1 MKKILHTATLS
12 LLSAAAIVAAE
23 STVAQPGTVGAARA
37 SATVVNRSDKPAM
50 RAWTASEFAAA
61 KAVLPKSAHLP
72 NSVFDYNA
80 AIQQSMNA
88 GASISVN
95 GSRGGA
101 DASGLRELLDI
112 GPVAAAAE
120 EMQDDEIGPAAVGT
134 HGRHFT
140 STRTFPNSS
149 DITYP
154 TRTVGKLYFRDPA
167 TNLNYVCSG
176 SMIKRGV
183 VLTSGHCIHNGVN
196 RFYTD
201 FVFVP
206 GLRGAA
212 RPYGTWSNWV
222 QGRTTTAWVTGGGGV
237 PNVADWATIVFGTN
251 TSGYHIGAYTGWLG
265 YTTNFCSGKH
275 LTTLGYPQNLDA
287 GQQMQKSDSQS
298 TSYGS
303 LNNCTWGTDMRGGS
317 SGGPIVLNLEVV
329 SANSSPAP
337 LENNPNRV
345 VSTVSWGY
353 ISTDPHVQGGSIL
366 NDTFVSLLNATC
378 AANAAACAP

>member
-1 MKKILHTATLS
+1 MKHILHTATLS
-12 LLSAAAIVAAE
+12 VLSAVAIVSAE
-23 STVAQPGTVGAARA
+23 SAIAQPGTVP
-37 SATVVNRSDKPAM
+37 S
-50 RAWTASEFAAA
+50 AAA
-61 KAVLPKSAHLP
+61 PATIVNNRGERPMAQAAWSNADFATARPMLPKVGHLP
-72 NSVFDYNA
+72 SAVFDYNA
-80 AIQQSMNA
+80 AVNEAMNA
-88 GASISVN
+88 GAQISAD
-95 GSRGGA
+95 GGRGGA
-101 DASGLRELLDI
+101 DASLLREMRNT
-112 GPVAAAAE
+112 GPVVADVE
-120 EMQDDEIGPAAVGT
+120 DDEIGTQAVGT
-134 HGRHFT
+134 LGRHFT

-149 DITYP
+149 DTTYP

-206 GLRGAA
+206 GLRNAV

-222 QGRTTTAWVTGGGGV
+222 QGRTTTEWVTGGGGV
-237 PNVADWATIVFGTN
+237 PNVADWATIVFGPN
-251 TSGYHIGAYTGWLG
+251 ASGYHIGAYTGWLG

-275 LTTLGYPQNLDA
+275 LSTLGYPQNLDS
-287 GQQMQKSDSQS
+287 GLQMQKSDSQS

-353 ISTDPHVQGGSIL
+353 TSTAPHVQGGSIL
-366 NDTFVSLLNATC
+366 SSTFLTLLNNTC
-378 AANAAACAP
+378 AANPTACQ